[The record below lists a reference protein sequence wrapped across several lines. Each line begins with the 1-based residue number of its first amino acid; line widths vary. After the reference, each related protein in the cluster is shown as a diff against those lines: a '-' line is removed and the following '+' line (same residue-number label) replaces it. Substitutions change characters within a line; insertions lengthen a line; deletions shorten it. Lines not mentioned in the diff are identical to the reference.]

1 MWNPLHLLFD
11 AVLFYLLVPG
21 VVVSLPPGASF
32 KMQAAVHGLVFA
44 VVLKLAW
51 HYVLKKL

>member
-1 MWNPLHLLFD
+1 
-11 AVLFYLLVPG
+11 
-21 VVVSLPPGASF
+21 
-32 KMQAAVHGLVFA
+32 MQAAVHGLVFA